1 MVQVSRTLLVLLSV
15 KHTWVAV
22 FNKDGFPLVT
32 NHTFGELLPTVKRD
46 SSSFYQRSWAMGVCR
61 KVFQAR
67 RARLLGKLLFSQI
80 GLQLTSVRS
89 HLKLSNLI
97 AIYDDN
103 SRLESAQ

>member
-1 MVQVSRTLLVLLSV
+1 M
-15 KHTWVAV
+15 

-32 NHTFGELLPTVKRD
+32 NHTFGELSPNRVKRD
-46 SSSFYQRSWAMGVCR
+46 SSSFYQLSWAMDVCR

-67 RARLLGKLLFSQI
+67 RARLLGKLVLSQK
-80 GLQLTSVRS
+80 GLQLTWVRS

-103 SRLESAQ
+103 SELESAQ